1 MRPRRGGAAPRPPRI
16 HGRAPPP
23 PGGGGGNGGAG
34 PSGAA
39 EGVRRRAALLGGVA
53 AAGGVVLP
61 GAAPPPAEAF
71 ILLPGR
77 LHNRYYLTVSGAG
90 PPARPARR
98 SRWRRSVAEIPR
110 KT

>member
-1 MRPRRGGAAPRPPRI
+1 M
-16 HGRAPPP
+16 
-23 PGGGGGNGGAG
+23 
-34 PSGAA
+34 
-39 EGVRRRAALLGGVA
+39 RRRAALLGGAGWV

-77 LHNRYYLTVSGAG
+77 LHNRYYLTVSGAA

-98 SRWRRSVAEIPR
+98 FRWLRDR